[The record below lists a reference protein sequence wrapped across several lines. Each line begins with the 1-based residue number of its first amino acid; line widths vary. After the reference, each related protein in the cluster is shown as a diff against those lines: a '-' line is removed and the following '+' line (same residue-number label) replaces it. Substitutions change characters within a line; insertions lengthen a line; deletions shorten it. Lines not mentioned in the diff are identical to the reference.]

1 MADVTATYRNGSTA
15 QLANIYLRGTQIKFM
30 ILPEMLKNA
39 PMLKVIYFNVKFRF
53 DWKCLGCHQGVCSAK
68 QLLEDWSR
76 RWSWTRW
83 RPRRWHGRPTWL
95 EVNQHVLKSW
105 NLFWFRLNKKTA
117 PIKERL
123 GLNGKKPSNRSL
135 FGFFYHRKNK
145 SYYHTCDR
153 PYFGSVFSKLIKI
166 QVFIKT

>member
-39 PMLKVIYFNVKFRF
+39 PMLKVIYFNVKYRCN
-53 DWKCLGCHQGVCSAK
+53 WNCLGCHQGVCSTK

-76 RWSWTRW
+76 RWSWTRR

-95 EVNQHVLKSW
+95 EVNQLTVLKSW

-135 FGFFYHRKNK
+135 FGFLSSQKQILF
-145 SYYHTCDR
+145 SYMWST
-153 PYFGSVFSKLIKI
+153 VFW
-166 QVFIKT
+166 